1 MRMPTIQRRFRHRA
15 VLWAV
20 AASLALTATSGVPA
34 GADSPAPGLSD
45 TLDHILSDTRL
56 AGAQIGVVVSDA
68 KTGQT
73 LYQRNGD
80 GRLVPAS
87 STKLLTSTAAMALLG
102 PDYRYSTDVFADG
115 SRHGSV
121 LKGDLYLRGTGDPT
135 MLAEDYD
142 RLAASVAA
150 AGIQRVTGRLVAD
163 DTRFDSNRLGAS
175 WAADDESA
183 YYSSQISPLTVAPD
197 TDYDAGTVLLT
208 VTPGAAPGDAPTV
221 KVTPPNDYVRIDNS
235 ATTVGAGESRTVAVD
250 RPHGS
255 NTIVVSGKIPVGSAA
270 TNSWI
275 SVWEPAGYASA
286 VFADA
291 LAAHGVKVTGE
302 PVLGKAV
309 PEGATSLA
317 SHPSMPL
324 KDLLTPF
331 LKLSNNNHAEVLVK
345 TIGYEVKGSGTWSA
359 GLSAIADYLRTLG
372 LDPAA
377 LRQMDGSGLSR
388 MDVVS
393 TKQFTELLVAARQQ
407 PWFQDWYGALP
418 IACVS
423 DRMTGG
429 TLRSRMCG
437 TAAAGNLHGKTG
449 SLTGV
454 SGLSGYVTDADG
466 RELVFS
472 FVSNNYVASSVKNI
486 EDAVGAALADYSVK
500 GAEQLNGA
508 ARSARST
515 TDAPAAKDEQNGR
528 TDLECSWMK
537 PASC

>member
-1 MRMPTIQRRFRHRA
+1 MPTIQRRFRHRA
-15 VLWAV
+15 LLCAV
-20 AASLALTATSGVPA
+20 AAGLALTATSGVPA
-34 GADSPAPGLSD
+34 GADSPAPGLSEA
-45 TLDHILSDTRL
+45 LDNVLSDTRL
-56 AGAQIGVVVSDA
+56 EGAQVGVVVSDA
-68 KTGQT
+68 RTGQT

-80 GRLVPAS
+80 SRLVPAS
-87 STKLLTSTAAMALLG
+87 STKLLTSTAAMGLLG
-102 PDYRYSTDVFADG
+102 PDYRFSTDVLADG
-115 SRHGSV
+115 SRHGAV
-121 LKGDLYLRGTGDPT
+121 LRGDLYLRGTGDPT

-142 RLAASVAA
+142 RLAAAVAA
-150 AGIQRVTGRLVAD
+150 AGIRRVTGRLVAD

-197 TDYDAGTVLLT
+197 TDYDAGTVSVT
-208 VTPGAAPGDAPTV
+208 VTPGSAPGDAATV
-221 KVTPPNDYVRIDNS
+221 KVTPPNHYVHIENS
-235 ATTVGAGESRTVAVD
+235 ATTTASGESRAISVD

-255 NTIVVSGKIPVGSAA
+255 NTIVVSGKTPVDGTA
-270 TNSWI
+270 TTSWI
-275 SVWEPAGYASA
+275 SVWEPTGYATS

-291 LAAHGVKVTGE
+291 LAAHGVKVTGK

-309 PEGATSLA
+309 PKDATTVT

-331 LKLSNNNHAEVLVK
+331 LKLSNNNHSEVLIK

-359 GLSAIADYLRTLG
+359 GLSASADYLRTLG
-372 LDPAA
+372 LDPTAM
-377 LRQMDGSGLSR
+377 RQVDGSGLSR

-393 TKQFTELLVAARQQ
+393 TGQFTDLLVAARQQ
-407 PWFQDWYGALP
+407 PWFQEWYDALP
-418 IACVS
+418 IACAS

-437 TAAAGNLHGKTG
+437 TAAANNLHGKTG

-466 RELVFS
+466 RELAFS
-472 FVSNNYVASSVKNI
+472 FVSNNYVASSVKTI
-486 EDAVGAALADYSVK
+486 EDAVGAALAAYSVK
-500 GAEQLNGA
+500 DAEQQRSA
-508 ARSARST
+508 ARSERAT
-515 TDAPAAKDEQNGR
+515 TDAPAAKDEQSGR
-528 TDLECSWMK
+528 ADLECSWMK

>member
-1 MRMPTIQRRFRHRA
+1 MPTIQRRFRHRA
-15 VLWAV
+15 LLCAV
-20 AASLALTATSGVPA
+20 AAGLALTATSGVPA
-34 GADSPAPGLSD
+34 GADSPAPGLSEA
-45 TLDHILSDTRL
+45 LDNVLSDTRL
-56 AGAQIGVVVSDA
+56 EGAQVGVVVSDA
-68 KTGQT
+68 RTGQT

-80 GRLVPAS
+80 SRLVPAS
-87 STKLLTSTAAMALLG
+87 STKLLTSTAAMGLLG
-102 PDYRYSTDVFADG
+102 PDYRFSTDVLADG
-115 SRHGSV
+115 SRHGAV
-121 LKGDLYLRGTGDPT
+121 LRGDLYLRGTGDPT

-142 RLAASVAA
+142 RLAAAVAA
-150 AGIQRVTGRLVAD
+150 AGIRRVTGRLVAD

-197 TDYDAGTVLLT
+197 TDYDAGTVSVT
-208 VTPGAAPGDAPTV
+208 VTPGSAPGDAATV
-221 KVTPPNDYVRIDNS
+221 KVTPPNHYVHIENS
-235 ATTVGAGESRTVAVD
+235 ATTTAAGESRAISVD

-255 NTIVVSGKIPVGSAA
+255 NTIVVSGKTPVDGTA
-270 TNSWI
+270 TTSWI
-275 SVWEPAGYASA
+275 SVWEPTGYATS

-291 LAAHGVKVTGE
+291 LAAHGVKVTGK

-309 PEGATSLA
+309 PKEATTVT

-331 LKLSNNNHAEVLVK
+331 LKLSNNNHSEVLIK

-359 GLSAIADYLRTLG
+359 GLSASADYLRTLG
-372 LDPAA
+372 LDPTAM
-377 LRQMDGSGLSR
+377 RQVDGSGLSR

-393 TKQFTELLVAARQQ
+393 TGQFTDLLVAARQQ
-407 PWFQDWYGALP
+407 PWFQEWYDALP
-418 IACVS
+418 IACAS

-437 TAAAGNLHGKTG
+437 TAAANNLHGKTG

-466 RELVFS
+466 RELAFS
-472 FVSNNYVASSVKNI
+472 FVSNNYVASSVKTI
-486 EDAVGAALADYSVK
+486 EDAVGAALAAYSVK
-500 GAEQLNGA
+500 DAEQQRSA
-508 ARSARST
+508 ARSERAT
-515 TDAPAAKDEQNGR
+515 TDAPAAKDEQSGR
-528 TDLECSWMK
+528 ADLECSWMK